1 LRRVLLAN
9 AQPFERIEAM
19 LIPKF
24 SLRTLLIATAGVAV
38 LSLVLAQA
46 VRGEA
51 TAAIA
56 FVIALAS
63 VVIAFSFYVWTFAA
77 AWMYHAL
84 AKVVMPGSK
93 APVVTSPFADARLP
107 KQIVAPVDPE

>member
-1 LRRVLLAN
+1 VLLAN
-9 AQPFERIEAM
+9 APAFERIDTM

-38 LSLVLAQA
+38 LSLILAQA

-63 VVIAFSFYVWTFAA
+63 VVIAFLFYVWTFAA
-77 AWMYHAL
+77 AWMCHTVARL
-84 AKVVMPGSK
+84 VMPGSK
-93 APVVTSPFADARLP
+93 TPVVSSPFADARLP